1 MSHGNRFT
9 KRFGANL
16 DYAFNWTDW
25 LEAGETIASYELT
38 VETGI
43 TKVSDSLVDGGKRV
57 VVWLSGGTL
66 GERYTID
73 CVITTQ
79 GGSGVRID
87 PRRMEIEIGPY

>member
-1 MSHGNRFT
+1 MSHSGRFT
-9 KRFGANL
+9 KRLAGKL
-16 DYAFNWTDW
+16 DYIFDWTYW
-25 LEAGETIASYELT
+25 LEAGETIASYVLT

-43 TKVSDSLVDGGKRV
+43 TKVSDALVDSNRQV

-87 PRRMEIEIGPY
+87 PRRMEIEIGPF